1 MNATSLMLLAPPAL
15 HRFFVLLIKAYARIV
30 VVIFQ
35 PQEFWDP
42 LSIPLFPTQ
51 IVTAQNVAKKI
62 VVNSILI

>member
-1 MNATSLMLLAPPAL
+1 MLLAPPAL

-42 LSIPLFPTQ
+42 PLHSPLSDSDIQ
-51 IVTAQNVAKKI
+51 ILYTNVAMSMLTDAW
-62 VVNSILI
+62 V